1 MELDEIRMLADT
13 SPAWRLLRARN
24 APLVLAF
31 LGRHFVEDN
40 AGARSQSE
48 LVEALDELLHVV
60 NARLP
65 EGEGYAAAPVTYL
78 DDWSAPDSAWLRRFY
93 PAGSD
98 EVHYD
103 ATPALEK
110 AYAWVS
116 TLRARPSIGTESRLH
131 LLVDLLRQMVH
142 GAEADPET
150 RLAEL
155 RRRREEIDAQIADV
169 EAGRV
174 QVMEGAAL
182 RERYQFFSS
191 TARELLADFREV
203 EENFRALDRAAR
215 ERIATWDAGKG
226 ELLASLVTDRADIAG
241 SDQGRSFQ
249 AFYDFLLSQDRQEEL
264 ADLLEQVRALEEI
277 TVDPRVRR
285 VHHDW
290 YDAAERTQ
298 TVVRSLSEQLRRFL
312 DDQVWVENRRVLEIV
327 RQIET
332 AALAVRGAPPSS
344 GLELDETRVAV
355 NLPFERPLYDVRP
368 PSAVDSTVTSGDVSD
383 LDTSGLFAQTF
394 VDTARLA
401 EQVRTVVPPRSSAL
415 LHEVVELYPLRD
427 GLAEL
432 VGYLALSEEDLR
444 VDLDESR
451 TVMVSWQD
459 PRLGERTVRMP
470 EATVSRS

>member
-1 MELDEIRMLADT
+1 VELDEIRMLAET

-31 LGRHFVEDN
+31 LGEQFVERN
-40 AGARSQSE
+40 TGARSQAA
-48 LVEALDELLHVV
+48 LAEALDDFLHLV
-60 NARLP
+60 NQRLP
-65 EGEGYAAAPVTYL
+65 EVEGYAAAPVTYL
-78 DDWSAPDSAWLRRFY
+78 DDWSAADTGWLRRFY

-110 AYAWVS
+110 AYAWV
-116 TLRARPSIGTESRLH
+116 TGLRARPSIGTESRLH
-131 LLVDLLRQMVH
+131 TLVDLLRQMVH
-142 GAEADPET
+142 GAESDPEV

-155 RRRREEIDAQIADV
+155 RRRRDELDREIADA
-169 EAGRV
+169 EAGRLA
-174 QVMEGAAL
+174 VMEGAAL

-215 ERIATWDAGKG
+215 ERIATWESGKG

-249 AFYDFLLSQDRQEEL
+249 AFYDFLLSSERQEEL
-264 ADLLEQVRALEEI
+264 SDLLEQVQKMEEV

-298 TVVRSLSEQLRRFL
+298 LVVRSLSEQLRRFL
-312 DDQVWVENRRVLEIV
+312 DDQVWLENRRVLELV

-332 AALAVRGAPPSS
+332 VALAVRATPPAT
-344 GLELDETRVAV
+344 GLEIDETQVSV
-355 NLPFERPLYDVRP
+355 SLPFERPLYDVRP
-368 PSAVDSTVTSGDVSD
+368 PTEVDSVVTGGAVED
-383 LDTSGLFAQTF
+383 LDSSALFEQTF

-401 EQVRTVVPPRSSAL
+401 EQVRAVVPPRSSAL

-444 VDLDESR
+444 VDLDETR
-451 TVMVSWQD
+451 TVTVSWTD
-459 PRLGERTVRMP
+459 PSRGERAVRMP
-470 EATVSRS
+470 EATVVRS

>member
-31 LGRHFVEDN
+31 LGQHFVEHN

-169 EAGRV
+169 EAGHV

-264 ADLLEQVRALEEI
+264 ADLLEQVRALDEV
-277 TVDPRVRR
+277 TVDPRVRK

>member
-1 MELDEIRMLADT
+1 MQFDEIRMLAET

-40 AGARSQSE
+40 AGARPQSE
-48 LVEALDELLHVV
+48 LAEALDDLLHAV
-60 NARLP
+60 NHRLP
-65 EGEGYAAAPVTYL
+65 EGERYPAAPVTYL
-78 DDWSAPDSAWLRRFY
+78 DDWSAPDAGWLRRFY

-110 AYAWVS
+110 AYAWVGG
-116 TLRARPSIGTESRLH
+116 LRARPSIGTESRLH
-131 LLVDLLRQMVH
+131 TLVELLRQMVH
-142 GAEADPET
+142 GAEADPQA
-150 RLAEL
+150 RLVEL
-155 RRRREEIDAQIADV
+155 RRRRAELDAEIADV
-169 EAGRV
+169 EAGRLSL
-174 QVMEGAAL
+174 MEGAAL

-215 ERIATWDAGKG
+215 ERIATWEGGKG
-226 ELLASLVTDRADIAG
+226 ELLAHLVEDRSDIAG

-249 AFYDFLLSQDRQEEL
+249 AFYDFLLSQDRQDEL
-264 ADLLEQVRALEEI
+264 ADLLEQVGSLDEI

-298 TVVRSLSEQLRRFL
+298 HVVRSLSEQLRRFL
-312 DDQVWVENRRVLEIV
+312 DDQVWVENRRVLQIV

-332 AALAVRGAPPSS
+332 AALALRSEPPRL
-344 GLELDETRVAV
+344 GLELDETQVSV
-355 NLPFERPLYDVRP
+355 SLLFERPLYDMRP
-368 PSAVDSTVTSGDVSD
+368 PSRVDSAVVVGEVEG
-383 LDTSGLFAQTF
+383 LDTSGLFEQTF

-415 LHEVVELYPLRD
+415 LHEVVQLYPLRD

-432 VGYLALSEEDLR
+432 VGYLALAEEDLR
-444 VDLDESR
+444 VELDESR
-451 TVMVSWQD
+451 EVTVTWED
-459 PRLGERTVRMP
+459 PSRGRRTVRMP
-470 EATVSRS
+470 EATVRRA

>member
-1 MELDEIRMLADT
+1 MELDEITVLAQT

-31 LGRHFVEDN
+31 LGQHFVEDN
-40 AGARSQSE
+40 AGARPQAV
-48 LVEALDELLHVV
+48 LAQALDDLLHAV
-60 NARLP
+60 NQRLP
-65 EGEGYAAAPVTYL
+65 DGEGYASAPVAYL
-78 DDWSAPDSAWLRRFY
+78 DDWSAPEAGWLRRFY
-93 PAGSD
+93 PAGDD

-116 TLRARPSIGTESRLH
+116 ALRARPSIGTESRLH
-131 LLVDLLRQMVH
+131 TLVDLLRQMVH
-142 GAEADPET
+142 GAEADPEA

-155 RRRREEIDAQIADV
+155 RRRRDEVDAQIAEV

-174 QVMEGAAL
+174 AVMGGAAL
-182 RERYQFFSS
+182 RERYEFFSS

-203 EENFRALDRAAR
+203 EENFRTLDRAAR
-215 ERIATWDAGKG
+215 ERIATWEAGKG

-249 AFYDFLLSQDRQEEL
+249 AFYDFLLSQDRQDEL
-264 ADLLEQVRALEEI
+264 ADLLEQVQALDEI

-290 YDAAERTQ
+290 HEAAERTQ
-298 TVVRSLSEQLRRFL
+298 VVVRSLSEQLRRFL
-312 DDQVWVENRRVLEIV
+312 DDQVWSENRRVLEIV

-332 AALAVRGAPPSS
+332 SALAVRASPPST
-344 GLELDETRVAV
+344 GLELDETQVAV
-355 NLPFERPLYDVRP
+355 SLPFERPLYDVRP
-368 PSAVDSTVTSGDVSD
+368 PSRVDSAVAVGDVED
-383 LDTSGLFAQTF
+383 LDTRGLFEQSF

-401 EQVRTVVPPRSSAL
+401 EQIRTVVPPRSSAL

-432 VGYLALSEEDLR
+432 VSYLAMSEEDLR
-444 VDLDESR
+444 VELDESR
-451 TVMVSWQD
+451 EVTVSWED
-459 PRLGERTVRMP
+459 ASLGRRTVRMP
-470 EATVSRS
+470 EATVVRT